1 MRSLVCSVSAWL
13 STVLSCQVWFCSVI
27 LLSSRF
33 PNIFYFLLGKMRVG
47 SREGIDIW
55 NCVLNLQTTE
65 TILFLLNTVRE
76 GTLSFKNPF

>member
-1 MRSLVCSVSAWL
+1 MRSLVCSVSVWL
-13 STVLSCQVWFCSVI
+13 STVLSCQVWVCSVI

-65 TILFLLNTVRE
+65 MILFLLNTVRK